1 MAGKVICYHQLPSDS
16 VTVST
21 SVHSAYIQT
30 KADIQISEIE
40 SRRVMTE
47 VMGSSDTESLVR
59 INNNTGEPGLESHGD
74 QVRVWR
80 VRVRSLK

>member
-1 MAGKVICYHQLPSDS
+1 
-16 VTVST
+16 
-21 SVHSAYIQT
+21 
-30 KADIQISEIE
+30 
-40 SRRVMTE
+40 MTE

-59 INNNTGEPGLESHGD
+59 INNNTGELGLESHGD